1 MQVHHDFSVLN
12 FQNQSDESR
21 LLNYCLF
28 MFFIS
33 VDKGILLNKVFF
45 YQQIYMNK
53 KNQIGNNR
61 NERK

>member
-1 MQVHHDFSVLN
+1 MQVRHDFSVLN

-28 MFFIS
+28 MFFIF

>member
-1 MQVHHDFSVLN
+1 
-12 FQNQSDESR
+12 
-21 LLNYCLF
+21 

-33 VDKGILLNKVFF
+33 VDKGIFLNKVFF

-53 KNQIGNNR
+53 KNVIGNNR